1 MCRWPYSIYVEGLSG
16 LGRTP
21 NINFLFNQKKKKKN
35 EDSYFWNLAWSCGNV
50 EEMTNKGQGIKASLG
65 LEDEKVEELKIFSL
79 ILYVFG

>member
-1 MCRWPYSIYVEGLSG
+1 MEGLSG
-16 LGRTP
+16 LGVVTEHVRS
-21 NINFLFNQKKKKKN
+21 LFYSTKKKKKN
-35 EDSYFWNLAWSCGNV
+35 EGSCFWNLAYSCGNV